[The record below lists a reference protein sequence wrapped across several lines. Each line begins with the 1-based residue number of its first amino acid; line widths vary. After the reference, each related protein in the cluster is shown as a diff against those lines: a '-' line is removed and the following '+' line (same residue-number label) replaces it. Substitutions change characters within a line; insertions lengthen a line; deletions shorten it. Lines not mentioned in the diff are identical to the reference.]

1 MIIVDTNVISELT
14 RALPNGEVL
23 RWMRTQ
29 RLPQLAITTLSLAE
43 LQLGLALLPPGQ
55 KRTLLSEKLS
65 ILLTRSFADRIL
77 SFDESAVPH
86 YARLGGLR
94 KSSGRTSGV
103 ADLMIAAIAASR
115 GFSVCTRNVA
125 DFEFFGVALLN
136 PWAA

>member
-55 KRTLLSEKLS
+55 KRTLLSEKLA

-94 KSSGRTSGV
+94 KSSDRK
-103 ADLMIAAIAASR
+103 
-115 GFSVCTRNVA
+115 SVV
-125 DFEFFGVALLN
+125 
-136 PWAA
+136 